1 MDVTPINGCVLIKLT
16 SSYEFVATP
25 DKKYDTKTSGIVI
38 ATEKEE
44 YREWS
49 DTYSSELV
57 TTDTH
62 KGIIGKKVYFEE
74 YKDGTTID
82 FDGEKYAL
90 IKFEDIR
97 GVSNA

>member
-38 ATEKEE
+38 NSED
-44 YREWS
+44 
-49 DTYSSELV
+49 DT
-57 TTDTH
+57 
-62 KGIIGKKVYFEE
+62 IIGKKVYFEE

-82 FDGEKYAL
+82 FEGEKYAL

-97 GVSNA
+97 GVGNA